1 MKHVSTRRYDI
12 DWLRI
17 IATLFLFVFH
27 TGMIF
32 SPAPFFHIRNDE
44 LSFVWLVVSGFIS
57 LWHMPLFFLLAG
69 WSLWQSLSIRGPQG
83 VARERALRLF
93 IPLVFGCVL
102 FMPAIKYF
110 ELSSGLD
117 LNHTGLRV
125 APELQSG
132 FRLVIPEGLPQAA
145 PFHETFAE
153 FLPSF
158 FTLERFTWA
167 HLWFV
172 AYLLTF
178 TLLYLP
184 LFSYL
189 LRKPVGIRRGSAALI
204 YAPALLL
211 ALIQVALRP
220 YWPGIQ
226 NLYNDWA
233 NFAYYTTYL
242 FAGFLLARNKA
253 LEEVAQREWRR
264 ALIIGFAT
272 CAVLLGGVLGIF
284 KSPTLLLA
292 GSALAGWCFVV
303 AALGLAKRFLD
314 FGNAALHYLSEAAF
328 PIYIL
333 HQAAI
338 IIPGYFILRTP
349 LGIAAKFSLI
359 VSAAVLLSF
368 GLYHFV
374 VRELPAMRFLFGMR
388 PKERAAPTA
397 TRIPSKAALAL
408 TGLLVGTASTGD
420 AATPEGR
427 WYAEGG
433 AAQVEIASCGEALC
447 GRIVWL
453 RSPFDENGCELT
465 DRENPD
471 EDLRGRSIVGL
482 EILQD
487 LKADTA
493 DGERWQGGSIY
504 DPTSGRT
511 YRCNLALDGPDRLQV
526 RGYIGITLLGRTTTW
541 VRVGREGALCEGL
554 ASLER
559 QEAGL

>member
-1 MKHVSTRRYDI
+1 VSPNATHRYDI

-17 IATLFLFVFH
+17 LATLLLFVFH
-27 TGMIF
+27 AGMIF

-44 LSFVWLVVSGFIS
+44 LSFGWLIVCGFIG

-69 WSLWQSLSIRGPQG
+69 WSLHRSLSLRGPQG

-93 IPLVFGCVL
+93 VPLVFGCLL

-117 LNHTGLRV
+117 LSHAGLRV
-125 APELQSG
+125 SPALQSG
-132 FRLVIPEGLPQAA
+132 FRLIIPEPLPEA
-145 PFHETFAE
+145 PSFRETFVQ

-184 LFSYL
+184 AFAYL
-189 LRKPVGIRRGSAALI
+189 VRRPAGAARPSSALV
-204 YAPALLL
+204 YAPIVPL
-211 ALIQVALRP
+211 ALVQLFLRP
-220 YWPGIQ
+220 HWPGIQ
-226 NLYNDWA
+226 NLYDDWA
-233 NFAYYTTYL
+233 NFAYYTIYL
-242 FAGFLLARNKA
+242 FAGFLLARDSSM
-253 LEEVAQREWRR
+253 EEAAQREWRR
-264 ALIIGFAT
+264 ALALGT
-272 CAVLLGGVLGIF
+272 VSCGVLLGGVLRLYD
-284 KSPTLLLA
+284 SPSLLLV
-292 GSALAGWCFVV
+292 GSAVAGWCFVL
-303 AALGLAKRFLD
+303 ASLGLAKRFLD
-314 FGNAALHYLSEAAF
+314 SGNAALHYLSEAAF

-338 IIPGYFILRTP
+338 VVPGYFILRTS
-349 LGIAAKFSLI
+349 LGIAAKFSL
-359 VSAAVLLSF
+359 VVAVAVVLSF
-368 GLYHFV
+368 ALYHFV
-374 VRELPAMRFLFGMR
+374 VRELRVTRFLFGMR
-388 PKERAAPTA
+388 PRERAAPELGRVSSRATA
-397 TRIPSKAALAL
+397 
-408 TGLLVGTASTGD
+408 LLVGIVVAVHAGAE

-433 AAQVEIASCGEALC
+433 AAQVEIGACGDSLC

-465 DRENPD
+465 DRQNPQQA
-471 EDLRGRSIVGL
+471 LRDRPIVGL
-482 EILQD
+482 EILRD
-487 LKADTA
+487 LRPEDAA
-493 DGERWQGGSIY
+493 AGRWDGGSIY

-511 YRCNLALDGPDRLQV
+511 YRCNLSLDGPDQLRL

-541 VRVGREGALCEGL
+541 TRVGSEARLCSARGD
-554 ASLER
+554 
-559 QEAGL
+559 AG

>member
-1 MKHVSTRRYDI
+1 MNSVSIRRYDI

-17 IATLFLFVFH
+17 IATLLLFVFH
-27 TGMIF
+27 AGMIF

-44 LSFVWLVVSGFIS
+44 LSFGWMIVSGFIS

-69 WSLWQSLSIRGPQG
+69 WSLCQSLSIRGPQG
-83 VARERALRLF
+83 VARERVLRLF
-93 IPLVFGCVL
+93 IPLVFGCLL
-102 FMPAIKYF
+102 FMPAIKYL

-117 LNHTGLRV
+117 LNHEGLRV
-125 APELQSG
+125 SPALQSG
-132 FRLVIPEGLPQAA
+132 FRLVIPEPLPEAA

-172 AYLLTF
+172 AYLFTF

-184 LFSYL
+184 AFTYL
-189 LRKPVGIRRGSAALI
+189 LRRPAGLARHSTALL
-204 YAPALLL
+204 YAPILPLALTQLLL
-211 ALIQVALRP
+211 RP
-220 YWPGIQ
+220 HWPGIQ

-242 FAGFLLARNKA
+242 FAGFLLARDPA
-253 LEEVAQREWRR
+253 LEEAAQREWRR
-264 ALIIGFAT
+264 AFALGLAA
-272 CAVLLGGVLGIF
+272 CGVLLGGVLRLYD
-284 KSPTLLLA
+284 SPSLLLA
-292 GSALAGWCFVV
+292 GSAVAGWCFVLCS
-303 AALGLAKRFLD
+303 LGIAKRFLD

-338 IIPGYFILRTP
+338 VVPGYFILRSS
-349 LGIAAKFSLI
+349 LGVAAKFSLI
-359 VSAAVLLSF
+359 VAVAVLLSF
-368 GLYHFV
+368 GSYHFI
-374 VRELPAMRFLFGMR
+374 VRELSATRFLFGMR
-388 PKERAAPTA
+388 PKERVAPA
-397 TRIPSKAALAL
+397 VARSPSKAAL
-408 TGLLVGTASTGD
+408 LLVGLVLWQASIAE
-420 AATPEGR
+420 AATPAGR

-433 AAQVEIASCGEALC
+433 AAQVEIGSCGDSLC
-447 GRIVWL
+447 GRVVWL

-471 EDLRGRSIVGL
+471 ETLRSRPIVGL
-482 EILQD
+482 EILHD
-487 LKADTA
+487 LRAENTA
-493 DGERWQGGSIY
+493 AERWEGGSIY

-511 YRCNLALDGPDRLQV
+511 YRCNLALDGADRLHV

-541 VRVGREGALCEGL
+541 TRVGSEGRLCS
-554 ASLER
+554 APRDS
-559 QEAGL
+559 